1 MQNKAFKEL
10 INFVQGNDKF
20 AFIKGSS
27 QTSNHSAAL
36 AALLVCF
43 FGSNS
48 NILFRTTSV
57 KDMESYLSRALS
69 GFWDGDPKDAKFK
82 KRVKEAVKKRNFS
95 ISSMNIFI
103 DTINPRSH
111 INTPEKLHAALIY
124 PVEEFCLD
132 YGIKKCLT
140 DLERRNCQKIIFC
153 NRLEDEKIECIE
165 ELHPFIIDYREKA
178 V

>member
-10 INFVQGNDKF
+10 INFVQGNDRF

-27 QTSNHSAAL
+27 QGDNHSTAF
-36 AALLVCF
+36 AALLVCY

-48 NILFRTTSV
+48 NILFRTSSV
-57 KDMESYLSRALS
+57 KDIEGYISRALS

-95 ISSMNIFI
+95 ISSINIFI

-111 INTPEKLHAALIY
+111 VNTPGKLHAALIY
-124 PVEEFCLD
+124 PVEEFCPD

-140 DLERRNCQKIIFC
+140 DLEIRNCEKIIFC
-153 NRLEDEKIECIE
+153 NRLENEKIEALD
-165 ELHPFIIDYREKA
+165 ELNPFIIDYM
-178 V
+178 